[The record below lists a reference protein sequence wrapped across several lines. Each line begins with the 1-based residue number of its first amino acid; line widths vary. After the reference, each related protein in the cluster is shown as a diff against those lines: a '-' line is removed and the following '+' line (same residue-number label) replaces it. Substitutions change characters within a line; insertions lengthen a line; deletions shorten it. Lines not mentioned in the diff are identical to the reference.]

1 VVCFRTGVVPEQGQP
16 GNGWVARHL
25 VV

>member
-1 VVCFRTGVVPEQGQP
+1 VCFRTGVVPEKGQP

>member
-1 VVCFRTGVVPEQGQP
+1 VCFRTGLVPEKGQP